1 MVTHGFREISS
12 EGSVLLV
19 LYKQHTHK
27 LPSKK
32 TLNINI
38 HTPNL
43 RVDPSFNQLL
53 DDVLFSGDYAL
64 GVANLPLLLLL
75 GGVDP
80 NFGSIP
86 LVDAEGTSSVG
97 KFSQMVGERWWFYP
111 WHHPLKKL
119 PYINKSKFH
128 QGHDQNPSR
137 TSLSFSASPSSE
149 TSASPFGLW
158 DLWMDVVFPWR
169 QQKQREPHKTRSK
182 SPTKTCCKSK
192 KCWTFPSQEKHVPLK
207 VHSKIASLHFRSIL
221 KTSRT
226 RVTFHYTEVD

>member
-1 MVTHGFREISS
+1 MVTHGFRGISS

-32 TLNINI
+32 HETYI
-38 HTPNL
+38 PNL
-43 RVDPSFNQLL
+43 RVNQSYNQLL
-53 DDVLFSGDYAL
+53 DDVLFSGDYAF
-64 GVANLPLLLLL
+64 GVAPFPLKRLKKTPSFAAVTGRGRSKFRCLEQ
-75 GGVDP
+75 VP
-80 NFGSIP
+80 N
-86 LVDAEGTSSVG
+86 

-169 QQKQREPHKTRSK
+169 QQKQKEPHKTRSK

-207 VHSKIASLHFRSIL
+207 VHSKIASLHFQSIL
-221 KTSRT
+221 KTSKT
-226 RVTFHYTEVD
+226 LVTFHYTEVD